1 MPSTRLMCSDGDV
14 TLAWDE
20 DNADM
25 MIEIIKKKMAEGM
38 SFFIVTPRLGGLIR
52 PKRTPVKKSTDLTKH
67 NAVTVSDADFAAM
80 ITSGVVSAQK
90 APSGLIETVKRA
102 DTPED
107 AAKSDTV
114 AVRPARG
121 G

>member
-14 TLAWDE
+14 TLAWDD
-20 DNADM
+20 DNAEM
-25 MIEIIKKKMAEGM
+25 MIGLIKKKMEEGM

-52 PKRTPVKKSTDLTKH
+52 PKRTPVKKNTDLTKH
-67 NAVTVSDADFAAM
+67 NAVVVSDADFGEM
-80 ITSGVVSAQK
+80 IAKGVVSSQK
-90 APSGLIETVKRA
+90 APSGQIETIKRA
-102 DTPED
+102 DTPEE